1 MFPNLIKAPV
11 SDTSTHIPSAL
22 PLGIQVNRHGAQIF
36 RRGDLR
42 LSMFRETL
50 AASAGTGWEL
60 PSARSIWDFSI
71 FGGFFPNML
80 FCSSA
85 FQPGLSEA
93 RLLVDRT
100 RIFLINDLRDKLFRS
115 SWQPRNTFWL
125 FCNAAC
131 LMRRI

>member
-1 MFPNLIKAPV
+1 LFANLIKAPV

-22 PLGIQVNRHGAQIF
+22 PLGIQVNRHCAQIF

-42 LSMFRETL
+42 LSVLRETR

-80 FCSSA
+80 FRSSA

-93 RLLVDRT
+93 RPLVDRT
-100 RIFLINDLRDKLFRS
+100 RITLHNCLRDKLFRS
-115 SWQPRNTFWL
+115 SWQPRKEVLPFATPL
-125 FCNAAC
+125 A
-131 LMRRI
+131 L